1 MGGILTESGQ
11 FRNWHTLRDRGAAR
25 ARLEVE
31 PILGHDKNIKKG
43 RLLPPLK
50 CYFTLPLCSFDC
62 IQRVN
67 LLPFVV

>member
-11 FRNWHTLRDRGAAR
+11 FKKWHKARDRWAGR

-43 RLLPPLK
+43 RRLPPLK
-50 CYFTLPLCSFDC
+50 VYSTLQLCSFDC
-62 IQRVN
+62 IQRVD